1 MEKATLE
8 EPKPDV
14 KGTGEQVYGE
24 STRVPLTMIQKTAA
38 RRMLQSAREV
48 PQFSVSMDIDAGE
61 LAALRKRIN
70 SENSDEEK
78 RVSFT
83 ALLIWL
89 MAGALRKH
97 PRVNGRF
104 DEDAIL
110 QFDFVNVAIAVDTP
124 HGLTVPVIHGA
135 DTLSVYDIA
144 VALKDKASKAA
155 ARRLR
160 PTDFAD
166 PTITISNL
174 GMLGVSRFTPLINPP
189 QAAIMGIGA
198 PVRGVQMNDDGSL
211 VPVQTIDLTVTGDH
225 RILDGAE
232 VSRFL
237 QTVRDSVKEVTESEG
252 WKEDNKP
259 TIEFGGNDK

>member
-1 MEKATLE
+1 MGKATLQ
-8 EPKPDV
+8 EPKPDA
-14 KGTGEQVYGE
+14 KGTGAGVNGE
-24 STRVPLTMIQKTAA
+24 STRIPLTMIQKTAA

-48 PQFSVSMDIDAGE
+48 PQFSVSMDLDAGE
-61 LAALRKRIN
+61 LADLRKQIN
-70 SENSDEEK
+70 ADNADEEK

-89 MAGALRKH
+89 TAKALRKH

-124 HGLTVPVIHGA
+124 NGLTVPVIHGA
-135 DTLSVYDIA
+135 DTLSVYEIA
-144 VALKDKASKAA
+144 VALREKVGKAA

-160 PTDFAD
+160 LGDFAD

-189 QAAIMGIGA
+189 QAAIIGIGA
-198 PVRGVQMNDDGSL
+198 PMKGVLMNDDGSL
-211 VPVQTIDLTVTGDH
+211 RSVQTIDLTVTGDH

-237 QTVRDSVKEVTESEG
+237 QTVRMSVKEVTEMEG
-252 WKEDNKP
+252 WKEKSQNTNLEKM
-259 TIEFGGNDK
+259 IND

>member
-1 MEKATLE
+1 MGKVTQQ
-8 EPKPDV
+8 EPKAKV
-14 KGTGEQVYGE
+14 KRTGEEVNGE

-61 LAALRKRIN
+61 LGTLRNLIN
-70 SENSDEEK
+70 ADNTDEGNK
-78 RVSFT
+78 VSFT

-89 MAGALRKH
+89 MADALLKH
-97 PRVNGRF
+97 PRMNGQF

-110 QFDFVNVAIAVDTP
+110 QYDYVNAAVAVDTP

-135 DTLSVYDIA
+135 DTLSVYETA
-144 VALKDKASKAA
+144 AALREKASKAA

-160 PTDFAD
+160 PADFAD

-189 QAAIMGIGA
+189 QAAIIGIGA
-198 PVRGVQMNDDGSL
+198 PMKGVQLYDDGNL

-237 QTVRDSVKEVTESEG
+237 QTVRNSIKEVTEMER
-252 WKEDNKP
+252 WKVKAANELEEMIYD
-259 TIEFGGNDK
+259 